1 MRRLMMTIVMLGAL
15 SSPGAAQGTAQVAGH
30 GAAPALLDRL
40 VGHWVLR
47 GTIDGK
53 PTVHDVD
60 AARVLNGGYVRL
72 HEVSR
77 EKDSTGA
84 PAYEAIIFIAANAK
98 TGEYDCL
105 WLDNTSNAGLV
116 STAGIAHAVPAGD
129 SIPFRFP
136 SKTGAFHNTF
146 SYEPRRDRWRWTMD
160 DESNGKWTPFAR
172 LVLTRR

>member
-1 MRRLMMTIVMLGAL
+1 MRRVLVTVLATL
-15 SSPGAAQGTAQVAGH
+15 VLASPASAQGPTSHAS
-30 GAAPALLDRL
+30 LFDRL

-60 AARVLNGGYVRL
+60 AERVLNDGYVRL

-77 EKDSTGA
+77 ERDAKGR
-84 PAYEAIIFIAANAK
+84 PAYEAIIFISIDAK
-98 TGEYDCL
+98 TGEYNCL
-105 WLDNTSNAGLV
+105 WLDNTSSAGLA
-116 STAGIAHAVPAGD
+116 STTVIAHATPAGD

-146 SYEPRRDRWRWTMD
+146 SYDARKDTWRWTMD
-160 DESNGKWTPFAR
+160 DESNGTWTPFAR

>member
-1 MRRLMMTIVMLGAL
+1 MA
-15 SSPGAAQGTAQVAGH
+15 
-30 GAAPALLDRL
+30 
-40 VGHWVLR
+40 
-47 GTIDGK
+47 
-53 PTVHDVD
+53 
-60 AARVLNGGYVRL
+60 
-72 HEVSR
+72 
-77 EKDSTGA
+77 
-84 PAYEAIIFIAANAK
+84 IAANAK

-146 SYEPRRDRWRWTMD
+146 SYEPRRDRWRWTLD
-160 DESNGKWTPFAR
+160 DESNGTWTPFAR